1 MVRYLR
7 VGDFTKEN
15 VKNKTLNVK
24 DLKAVGIED
33 GDIKKGINI
42 EKELDENRIH
52 RPEKQMKKEEVI
64 DYLIS
69 GVSKEDLEA
78 LKEAE
83 KSSMILSEKPTDEKE
98 DMKSKLGDMFGKD
111 SADKLVYDTDEYGNI
126 ILGIDENGKPIIQ
139 KKAIDIEN
147 LALQIEV
154 PLDFTRAVTEDEEG
168 FTPAE
173 RRRYEKLKALNRGEV
188 RSDAELR
195 MRAKSEINT
204 LDNTIPDMM
213 VHFMSAPED
222 KYNDLNDYEKSTI
235 KDLRRKGFY
244 MSPET
249 LSGLKKSMSLA
260 QRDNTTFAKDF
271 ILYLN
276 SKKIDMASLDEAQLE
291 QAVKEWQKEKRPSL
305 DLLILATIDDMKKV
319 AIEKVRR
326 SMEEEG
332 KDEKEI
338 EDNCKYLENWD
349 NYQNLL
355 DYYEEQ
361 GSHFFE
367 ITDFRK
373 LRTYFRLYHLHEE
386 DKIYFD
392 PNFVPVPKNGIK
404 MIVRFNEFKKYT
416 KYDFIDVYKHFWDET
431 KVIEEKE
438 NKMRADGTYGT
449 PAAVIE
455 QKIEVDT
462 GEDDFDDIEFI

>member
-1 MVRYLR
+1 
-7 VGDFTKEN
+7 
-15 VKNKTLNVK
+15 
-24 DLKAVGIED
+24 
-33 GDIKKGINI
+33 
-42 EKELDENRIH
+42 
-52 RPEKQMKKEEVI
+52 
-64 DYLIS
+64 
-69 GVSKEDLEA
+69 
-78 LKEAE
+78 
-83 KSSMILSEKPTDEKE
+83 
-98 DMKSKLGDMFGKD
+98 
-111 SADKLVYDTDEYGNI
+111 
-126 ILGIDENGKPIIQ
+126 
-139 KKAIDIEN
+139 
-147 LALQIEV
+147 
-154 PLDFTRAVTEDEEG
+154 
-168 FTPAE
+168 
-173 RRRYEKLKALNRGEV
+173 
-188 RSDAELR
+188 
-195 MRAKSEINT
+195 
-204 LDNTIPDMM
+204 
-213 VHFMSAPED
+213 
-222 KYNDLNDYEKSTI
+222 
-235 KDLRRKGFY
+235 
-244 MSPET
+244 
-249 LSGLKKSMSLA
+249 
-260 QRDNTTFAKDF
+260 
-271 ILYLN
+271 
-276 SKKIDMASLDEAQLE
+276 MASLDEAQLE

-332 KDEKEI
+332 KDEEEI
-338 EDNCKYLENWD
+338 EANCKYLENWD

-404 MIVRFNEFKKYT
+404 MIVRFNEFKMYT